1 MSDPRLASGFS
12 GRYRAFVGLPKSP
25 LVAEL
30 GGFQSRVSSQAMT
43 SPLRCG
49 RLAFHIQLPFS
60 FLHFPYVESAIRY
73 SHMKDFCG
81 NCSFY
86 PNTTHEVRAGVL
98 AEADSVLRHCTSAE
112 TILCLVLGMGSR
124 LAAALRCV

>member
-1 MSDPRLASGFS
+1 MAG
-12 GRYRAFVGLPKSP
+12 
-25 LVAEL
+25 L
-30 GGFQSRVSSQAMT
+30 GGFQSRVLSQAMT

-73 SHMKDFCG
+73 SHVKDFCG

-86 PNTTHEVRAGVL
+86 PNTTHEVRAGMF
-98 AEADSVLRHCTSAE
+98 AAAGIPSVLRHCTSAE
-112 TILCLVLGMGSR
+112 TILYLVLGMGSR
-124 LAAALRCV
+124 LAPALRCV